1 MEAIEFYLW
10 EGKVRYRIDSVERV
24 FQQSDRD
31 IIDFVLDSLRRF
43 FPEALSALSEECSAS
58 AANKRYYDF
67 RRVELFI
74 RCNFAEHDT
83 LNFDIQRGLLHFED
97 VKCPR
102 RGICKHEGII
112 CKPRFRMQV
121 PKEEGKVAVL
131 YSRGLTAGE
140 IARVLSKSIKTV
152 KNQLESVRK
161 RLHLDR
167 TRDLIKIFSIYN
179 SFSLWE

>member
-10 EGKVRYRIDSVERV
+10 EGDVCYRFEGQERKL
-24 FQQSDRD
+24 QPRDRE
-31 IIDFVLDSLRRF
+31 IIEFILDSLEKY
-43 FPEALSALSEECSAS
+43 FPDALAALNEECMQSS
-58 AANKRYYDF
+58 PNKRYYDY
-67 RRVELFI
+67 RRVSLFI

-83 LNFDIQRGLLHFED
+83 LNYDIQCGVLHFED
-97 VKCPR
+97 VKCPL

-112 CKPRFRMQV
+112 CKPRFSMQV
-121 PKEEGKVAVL
+121 TKEEGKVAVL
-131 YSRGLTAGE
+131 YSRGLTASE
-140 IARVLSKSIKTV
+140 IAGVLRKSIKTV

-179 SFSLWE
+179 SFTLWE